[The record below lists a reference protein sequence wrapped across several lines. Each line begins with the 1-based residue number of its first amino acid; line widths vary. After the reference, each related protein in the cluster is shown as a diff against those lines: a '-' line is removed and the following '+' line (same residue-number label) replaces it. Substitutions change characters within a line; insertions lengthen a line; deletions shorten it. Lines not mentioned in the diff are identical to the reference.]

1 MMDAVLLY
9 DKLLLPLA
17 RLLAVMTLGL
27 LVANLLEALHWT
39 RMVARLSSPL
49 VRLANLREAAA
60 ASFSLAFFSPSAAN
74 ALLAENH
81 EKGLL
86 SRRELILA
94 NLFNSSPSYLVHLPS
109 VFSLMFAFLGR
120 YALVYVGLTF
130 LAATLRTL
138 GTLVAGKLILPPLS
152 LKETATCPLP
162 PEEKTWR
169 ETVRLTLGRFQ
180 KRIFRLAL
188 FTVPVYCM
196 VFAMQQAGWLSE
208 AEQFLADH
216 AGLLSFLDPQSFGIV
231 ALSLMAESN
240 LALSAAAPLLES
252 GTLTHHQVI
261 LALLIGNI
269 VSSPMRA
276 FRHQLPAYSGY
287 FKPALASEMV
297 AISQCC
303 RVLSLIAVTA
313 LYYWLLF

>member
-1 MMDAVLLY
+1 MDAALLY
-9 DKLLLPLA
+9 EKLLLPLL
-17 RLLAVMTLGL
+17 RLLLVMSLGL

-39 RMVARLSSPL
+39 RMVARISSPI
-49 VRLANLREAAA
+49 VRMANLSEAAA

-74 ALLAENH
+74 AMLAENH
-81 EKGLL
+81 ENGLL
-86 SRRELILA
+86 SRKELILA

-109 VFSLMFAFLGR
+109 VFSLMFAFLGK
-120 YALVYVGLTF
+120 YALIYVGLTF

-138 GTLVAGKLILPPLS
+138 VTLVAGRIILPPLS
-152 LKETATCPLP
+152 AGSAASRPLP
-162 PEEKTWR
+162 PRGKTWK
-169 ETVRLTLGRFQ
+169 ETVRATLFKFRR
-180 KRIFRLAL
+180 RISRLIL
-188 FTVPVYCM
+188 FTIPVYCL
-196 VFAMQQAGWLSE
+196 VFAMQQAGWLTR

-231 ALSLMAESN
+231 ALSFMAESN

-252 GTLTHHQVI
+252 GALTPHQVI

-269 VSSPMRA
+269 LSSPIRA
-276 FRHQLPAYSGY
+276 FRHQLPAYAGY

-303 RVLSLIAVTA
+303 RILSLIAATA
-313 LYYWLLF
+313 LYYWLVF

>member
-1 MMDAVLLY
+1 MDAALLY
-9 DKLLLPLA
+9 EKLFLPLVRLLL
-17 RLLAVMTLGL
+17 VMSLGL

-39 RMVARLSSPL
+39 RMVARLSSPI
-49 VRLANLREAAA
+49 VRMANLSEAAA

-74 ALLAENH
+74 AMLAESH

-86 SRRELILA
+86 SRKEIILA

-109 VFSLMFAFLGR
+109 VFSLMFAFLGK
-120 YALVYVGLTF
+120 YALIYVSLTF

-138 GTLVAGKLILPPLS
+138 GTLVAGKLMLPPRS
-152 LKETATCPLP
+152 PEEDGTHPLP
-162 PEEKTWR
+162 SQETTWK
-169 ETVRLTLGRFQ
+169 ETVRTTLHRFR
-180 KRIFRLAL
+180 KRIFRLIL
-188 FTVPVYCM
+188 FTIPVYCL
-196 VFAMQQAGWLSE
+196 VFAMQQAGWLIR

-231 ALSLMAESN
+231 ALSFMAESN

-252 GTLTHHQVI
+252 GVLTYHQVI

-269 VSSPMRA
+269 LSSPIRA
-276 FRHQLPAYSGY
+276 FRHQLPAYAGY

-297 AISQCC
+297 TISQCC
-303 RVLSLIAVTA
+303 RTLSLMAVTA
-313 LYYWLLF
+313 LYYWLVF